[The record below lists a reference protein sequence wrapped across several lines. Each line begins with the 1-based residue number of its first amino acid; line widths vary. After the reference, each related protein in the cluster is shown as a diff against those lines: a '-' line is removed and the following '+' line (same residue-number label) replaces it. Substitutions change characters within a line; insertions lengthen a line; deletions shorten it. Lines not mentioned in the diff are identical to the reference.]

1 MFVWESNRALI
12 GDATNSQN
20 EKVLDL
26 VLYHDGIKAM
36 VNVELAFGV
45 GKKGDTDN
53 DEQREEGI
61 NTNAE
66 KEWIFHKPLSKEE
79 STYRISLG

>member
-1 MFVWESNRALI
+1 M
-12 GDATNSQN
+12 
-20 EKVLDL
+20 DL
-26 VLYHDGIKAM
+26 VYYHDGIKAS

-45 GKKGDTDN
+45 GKEGNAN
-53 DEQREEGI
+53 DEEKDNGV

-66 KEWIFHKPLSKEE
+66 KEWVFQKPLSKEE